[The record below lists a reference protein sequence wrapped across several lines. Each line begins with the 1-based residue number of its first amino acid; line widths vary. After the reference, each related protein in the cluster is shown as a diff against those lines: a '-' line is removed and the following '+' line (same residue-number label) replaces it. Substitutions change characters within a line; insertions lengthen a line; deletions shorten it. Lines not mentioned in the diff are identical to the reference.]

1 MKYYK
6 VSAIGIEREG
16 MVVKTNEDGSLWV
29 RDEVV
34 DTDNPIFSRCED
46 EYEVEDTYESFWNR
60 TMFVGDYLNKYI
72 VKVVNVELVSDKGM
86 SAPTHESNLKECA

>member
-29 RDEVV
+29 RDEAV
-34 DTDNPIFSRCED
+34 DTENKFLVI
-46 EYEVEDTYESFWNR
+46 VEMNT
-60 TMFVGDYLNKYI
+60 K
-72 VKVVNVELVSDKGM
+72 
-86 SAPTHESNLKECA
+86 LKMLTSLFGTEQV